1 MAITRLKRKAK
12 KNKLKALFRK
22 TKLKHLLERPILK
35 KITRK
40 KQRDNLPTQLSY
52 LLITKQS
59 TGWSMTIPIAYF

>member
-35 KITRK
+35 KNNEEK
-40 KQRDNLPTQLSY
+40 AK
-52 LLITKQS
+52 
-59 TGWSMTIPIAYF
+59 G